1 MARSPPSVDSGKPSA
16 ELHSSKTTGDF
27 TIPKETNGQPKLPV
41 IPNVRPTMG
50 QSSSGVHASE
60 ASSSSGI
67 PRGPDK
73 TTVVM
78 NIHMAAAF
86 DREPVVTD
94 LREIPWAKPGDIIEV
109 CPVQRREWE
118 PHTGM
123 TPGTS
128 ATGGQGTMGTGSSP
142 RMKRRASVREE
153 REIEEGK
160 RTSRSERNRKGPKGH
175 FLFRLGGND
184 ETKLKKLQQVSA
196 ESWFTRSHA
205 DACCQPLSLSD
216 SVAEVFGLANRMQVD
231 LVKVGQRCSIHVL
244 VG

>member
-16 ELHSSKTTGDF
+16 ESHSSKTTGDF

-128 ATGGQGTMGTGSSP
+128 ATG
-142 RMKRRASVREE
+142 ASVREE

-196 ESWFTRSHA
+196 ESWATNRCLTLMLVISPCLFRTASQRY
-205 DACCQPLSLSD
+205 
-216 SVAEVFGLANRMQVD
+216 SV
-231 LVKVGQRCSIHVL
+231 
-244 VG
+244 